1 MSGKY
6 RHPLAAL
13 LTAAVLQAFSF
24 SAQAADAKLTPVKV
38 CVFDPAGQQGPAFSM
53 ARDQSLE
60 ARKWGVDLQLQAYT
74 DERIAAENFK
84 VGQCDAV
91 NISSLRARQFVK
103 FAGSIDAIGG
113 IMTYQQMNDLVQLLA
128 SPKVGD
134 LMIDGDY
141 EVAGVVPLGA
151 AYVFVNDRAINSVEK
166 AAGKKVAVL
175 DWDKSQAQL
184 VQRMGAQPVASDM
197 SNFFGKFNNGQVDIL
212 ACPALAYKPLELYK
226 GLGTKGAIYR
236 FPLVN
241 ITGSFLIRR
250 SKMPKDYN
258 VGQLARE
265 YIAKQVPKAFDAIQ
279 IAERDIPAGQW
290 MDLNA
295 ADKEKY
301 TKMMREARIML
312 TQEGTYDPRMM
323 KILKRIRCTR
333 DPSNYECTL
342 KDE

>member
-13 LTAAVLQAFSF
+13 LAAAVLQTFSF
-24 SAQAADAKLTPVKV
+24 SAQAADAKLTPIKV
-38 CVFDPAGQQGPAFSM
+38 CVFDPAGQSGPAFSM

-74 DERIAAENFK
+74 DERIAAETFK

-113 IMTYQQMNDLVQLLA
+113 IMTYQQMNDLIQLLA
-128 SPKVGD
+128 SPKVGA

-250 SKMPKDYN
+250 SKMPKDYD

-265 YIAKQVPKAFDAIQ
+265 YIAQQVPKAFEAIK
-279 IAERDIPAGQW
+279 IAERDIPANQW
-290 MDLNA
+290 LDLTPT
-295 ADKEKY
+295 DKEKY

-333 DPSNYECTL
+333 DPANYECTL